1 MLEVAEPALPSAGS
15 ILYLMEYLVSPSRS
29 RSNFYVRAIIL
40 TAAIILPAFSLILL
54 GSFWLFQNGYL
65 IPWALTASGLVIF
78 IYLITWYS
86 MRGLLV
92 EAAKSAESQAD
103 PVGAIEWNDRELAA
117 WQEIQELSKSVKSG
131 DLESQD
137 QAVVLGLRTIELVAK
152 SLHPKDKAPL
162 LKFTVPEALAVIE
175 RVSARLGPFVADNIP
190 LGDRLTVRQMMA
202 VYRWRSAAGIAVK
215 AYDLWRVIRLL
226 NPAAALANEVR
237 ERIAGQLLD
246 HGREELAKRLGR
258 AYVETVGAAAIDLYG
273 GRLVPHHSG
282 SVVVETVT
290 KQNPTPGPIHM
301 KGMKLSDPP
310 KMQANR
316 PRWRIWSQVKNVTWL
331 LTKRRD

>member
-1 MLEVAEPALPSAGS
+1 M
-15 ILYLMEYLVSPSRS
+15 
-29 RSNFYVRAIIL
+29 L

-54 GSFWLFQNGYL
+54 GSLWLFQNGYL
-65 IPWALTASGLVIF
+65 IPWALAASGLVIF
-78 IYLITWYS
+78 IYALAWYN

-92 EAAKSAESQAD
+92 DATNSADSQSD
-103 PVGAIEWNDRELAA
+103 PVGEAEWDDREQAV
-117 WQEIQELSKSVKSG
+117 WREIQSLAKSVKSG

-137 QAVVLGLRTIELVAK
+137 QAVVLGLRTIELVAH

-175 RVSARLGPFVADNIP
+175 RVSARLGPFVADNVP

-202 VYRWRSAAGIAVK
+202 VYRWRSAAGVAVQ

-246 HGREELAKRLGR
+246 HGREELAKRLAR

-273 GRLVPHHSG
+273 GRLVPTHGKPADVNVGNTPS
-282 SVVVETVT
+282 
-290 KQNPTPGPIHM
+290 QNSATSSLTQVGDAMPSS
-301 KGMKLSDPP
+301 LP
-310 KMQANR
+310 KAQVKK
-316 PRWRIWSQVKNVTWL
+316 PRSRLWSQIKNVAGL
-331 LTKRRD
+331 LTRRRE